1 MMATKH
7 DLQKEVNRLNR
18 KYAKNQPNYLI
29 VHQAYGGY
37 TVNLVGKTDKRSKKF
52 KLRKGAMH
60 GGVSVGN
67 QYHDT
72 ATKTLQGLK
81 KAEERGWVRSAFK
94 TYSLRAKRNRYS
106 GRK

>member
-1 MMATKH
+1 MATKQ

-18 KYAKNQPNYLI
+18 KYAKNQPNQLEI
-29 VHQAYGGY
+29 HQAYGGY
-37 TVNLVGKTDKRSKKF
+37 TVDLVGKRDKRSKKY

-60 GGVSVGN
+60 GAASVGN

-81 KAEERGWVRSAFK
+81 TAEERGWVRSAFK
-94 TYSLRAKRNRYS
+94 THSPRAKRNRY
-106 GRK
+106 